1 MKEEKQRQ
9 RKQEVKGI
17 LVVAVCVPWP
27 PSSELCAFLIA
38 LAAPKPFKKKK
49 SFVLFCFC
57 LSKRTSDK
65 LSELK

>member
-49 SFVLFCFC
+49 IICFVLF
-57 LSKRTSDK
+57 K
-65 LSELK
+65 